1 MPVGDIASEWY
12 VRLTASDQSG
22 VMSNITQILASHDI
36 SIESII
42 QKPPAPGSDKVPVV
56 LLTHVAPQSVM
67 TGALNEITALEAVDA
82 DAALM
87 RVEAFDR

>member
-1 MPVGDIASEWY
+1 
-12 VRLTASDQSG
+12 
-22 VMSNITQILASHDI
+22 
-36 SIESII
+36 
-42 QKPPAPGSDKVPVV
+42 V

-67 TGALNEITALEAVDA
+67 TDALKEIMALEEVDA

>member
-1 MPVGDIASEWY
+1 MRV
-12 VRLTASDQSG
+12 TATDQSG
-22 VMSNITQILASHDI
+22 VMSDITKILAGCDI

-42 QKPPAPGSDKVPVV
+42 QKPPRPGSDKVAVV

-67 TGALNEITALEAVDA
+67 TGALNEIMALEGVEA
-82 DAALM
+82 DAALI

>member
-1 MPVGDIASEWY
+1 M
-12 VRLTASDQSG
+12 LTSR
-22 VMSNITQILASHDI
+22 DI

-42 QKPPAPGSDKVPVV
+42 RNRRPGSDKVAVV

-67 TGALNEITALEAVDA
+67 TGVLNEITALDGVET

>member
-1 MPVGDIASEWY
+1 VPVEDIASEWY
-12 VRLTASDQSG
+12 VRVTATDQSG
-22 VMSNITQILASHDI
+22 VMSDITQILASRDI

-42 QKPPAPGSDKVPVV
+42 QKPPAPESDEVAVV

-67 TGALNEITALEAVDA
+67 TGALNEITALEGVEA

>member
-1 MPVGDIASEWY
+1 
-12 VRLTASDQSG
+12 
-22 VMSNITQILASHDI
+22 
-36 SIESII
+36 
-42 QKPPAPGSDKVPVV
+42 V

-67 TGALNEITALEAVDA
+67 TGALNEITALDGVET